1 MTRTSSPTST
11 ETRPDLVIPGRSV
24 LPLVMGGVIGLI
36 GVVQIITPI
45 LTLAAFFGEGFR
57 DDMILN
63 AIVGA
68 VGATLCFYLAW
79 VVLSVPRPVLV
90 FRADRVEIGK
100 LFGKYTTVPYA
111 EITGEGTPRHRS
123 CEGAGAAA
131 RAFGAGLGDDGRG
144 ERRLAGGTGGAGAC
158 PCRNRGAGLS
168 PWARP
173 RGRDL

>member
-24 LPLVMGGVIGLI
+24 LPLVMGAVIGVI

-45 LTLAAFFGEGFR
+45 LTLAAFFGEGFS

-68 VGATLCFYLAW
+68 VGASLCFYLAW

-100 LFGKYTTVPYA
+100 LFGKYATVPYA
-111 EITGEGTPRHRS
+111 EITGEGPPAP
-123 CEGAGAAA
+123 AGKAPVRKRELSVPGWVMTAQENAAWQAELAA
-131 RAFGAGLGDDGRG
+131 RAPA
-144 ERRLAGGTGGAGAC
+144 LAGTAA
-158 PCRNRGAGLS
+158 RG
-168 PWARP
+168 
-173 RGRDL
+173 

>member
-11 ETRPDLVIPGRSV
+11 ETRADLVIRGRSV
-24 LPLVMGGVIGLI
+24 LPLVMGAVIGLI

-100 LFGKYTTVPYA
+100 LFGKYVTVPYA
-111 EITGEGTPRHRS
+111 EITG
-123 CEGAGAAA
+123 AGAPAPAGKAPVRKRELSVPGWVMTAEENAAWQAELAA
-131 RAFGAGLGDDGRG
+131 RAPALAQP
-144 ERRLAGGTGGAGAC
+144 LAGTGS
-158 PCRNRGAGLS
+158 RG
-168 PWARP
+168 
-173 RGRDL
+173 

>member
-63 AIVGA
+63 ALVGA
-68 VGATLCFYLAW
+68 VGASLCFYLAW

-100 LFGKYTTVPYA
+100 LFGKYATVPYA
-111 EITGEGTPRHRS
+111 EITGEGAAAP
-123 CEGAGAAA
+123 AGKAPMRKRELSVPGWVMTAEENAAWQAELAA
-131 RAFGAGLGDDGRG
+131 RAPA
-144 ERRLAGGTGGAGAC
+144 LAGTGS
-158 PCRNRGAGLS
+158 RG
-168 PWARP
+168 
-173 RGRDL
+173 

>member
-111 EITGEGTPRHRS
+111 EIKGD
-123 CEGAGAAA
+123 GAPCPGGQGPGAAA
-131 RAFGAGLGDDGRG
+131 RAVGAGLGDDGRG
-144 ERRLAGGTGGAGAC
+144 KRRLASRTGGAGPR
-158 PCRNRGAGLS
+158 PCRNGGAGLS

-173 RGRDL
+173 GGRDL

>member
-24 LPLVMGGVIGLI
+24 LPLVMGAVIGLI

-100 LFGKYTTVPYA
+100 LFGKYATVPYA
-111 EITGEGTPRHRS
+111 EITGEGTP
-123 CEGAGAAA
+123 ATGAAKAPVRLRELSVPGWVMTAEENAAWQAELVA
-131 RAFGAGLGDDGRG
+131 RAPA
-144 ERRLAGGTGGAGAC
+144 LAGTGS
-158 PCRNRGAGLS
+158 RG
-168 PWARP
+168 
-173 RGRDL
+173 

>member
-11 ETRPDLVIPGRSV
+11 ETRPDLVIRGRSV
-24 LPLVMGGVIGLI
+24 LPLVMGAVIGLI

-68 VGATLCFYLAW
+68 VGASLCFYLAW

-100 LFGKYTTVPYA
+100 LFGKYATVPYA
-111 EITGEGTPRHRS
+111 EIKGD
-123 CEGAGAAA
+123 GAPAPAGKAPVRQRELSVPGWVMTAEENAAWQAELAA
-131 RAFGAGLGDDGRG
+131 RAPA
-144 ERRLAGGTGGAGAC
+144 LAGTGA
-158 PCRNRGAGLS
+158 RG
-168 PWARP
+168 
-173 RGRDL
+173 